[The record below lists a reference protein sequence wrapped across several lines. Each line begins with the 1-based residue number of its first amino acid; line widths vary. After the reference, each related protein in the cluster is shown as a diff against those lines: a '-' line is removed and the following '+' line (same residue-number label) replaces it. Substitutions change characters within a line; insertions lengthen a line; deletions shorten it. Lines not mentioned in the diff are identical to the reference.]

1 MKVID
6 LFSGIGGFALG
17 AHHVG
22 YETKLFVEKDPYAQS
37 VLRKNF
43 PIVPMHDDVTTLT
56 LDEGSCDI
64 ICGGFPCQDIS
75 VANPN
80 GKGLDGERSGLWSE
94 FNRLIQEGKPKYV
107 IIENS
112 PNLRNK
118 GLRRVLQDLWEGGYD
133 AEWCVLEA
141 GQFGAHHIR
150 QRVFIVAYPIS
161 TRGERL
167 VKDEYLEEV
176 GQRGV
181 CGETGL
187 LTSVRNPFERSD
199 CWPQPL
205 LRRGDDGLSRRVDR
219 LRCVGN
225 AVYPPIAKFLFECIK
240 KAEDEVN

>member
-1 MKVID
+1 MQVID
-6 LFSGIGGFALG
+6 LFSGIGGFAIG
-17 AHHVG
+17 AHSVG
-22 YETKLFVEKDPYAQS
+22 YQTKLFVEKDEHAQG

-43 PIVPMHDDVTTLT
+43 PGVPIHGDVTTLK

-94 FNRLIQEGKPKYV
+94 FNRLIKEAKPKYV

-133 AEWCVLEA
+133 AEWYVLEA
-141 GQFGAHHIR
+141 GQFGASHKRSRIF
-150 QRVFIVAYPIS
+150 VIAYPIG

-167 VKDEYLEEV
+167 VKDEYLETI
-176 GQRGV
+176 GQRGL
-181 CGETGL
+181 CSQAGL
-187 LTSVRNPFERSD
+187 LTAIRNPFERSD

-219 LRCVGN
+219 LRRVGN
-225 AVYPPIAKFLFECIK
+225 AVYPPIVKFLFECIK
-240 KAEDEVN
+240 RAEDEVN